1 LEENMLIL
9 QLAGWLVLSC
19 VLMSF
24 IEHQVHAKLMHRRNY
39 FSDRSAKYKR
49 VFEAH
54 AMVHHKH
61 YSKIFSDEPVP
72 VGEDQEIRLTVRK
85 APMKSL
91 PVTIPLALIWWPGAL
106 VFMGVM
112 TLHHWIWN
120 KIHLQMHK
128 PEERVFK
135 NWSAYK
141 FLAEYHW
148 LHHRYPNKNFNVVLP
163 FADYVLGTCARPKQA
178 ALDCMREQL
187 YGIGAS
193 KQPYWGSTN
202 VAARKC
208 HIDLKTSRKKRPDTV
223 GEL

>member
-1 LEENMLIL
+1 MLIL

-106 VFMGVM
+106 VFRGVM

-193 KQPYWGSTN
+193 KQLG
-202 VAARKC
+202 
-208 HIDLKTSRKKRPDTV
+208 
-223 GEL
+223 